1 MAAVYCV
8 KNVNLHLRSSENM
21 QAKTGK
27 ENAQRYN

>member
-1 MAAVYCV
+1 
-8 KNVNLHLRSSENM
+8 M